1 MSSAEARK
9 KAFQRSVRK
18 RFKEIDEELRGR
30 HKKHLDALLGISRA
44 EIDAITPD
52 TTDMDTY
59 NKLIVV
65 VAEATRKNVAI
76 ADLRQTIREMGTVA
90 IDIAKKVPGLMR

>member
-52 TTDMDTY
+52 TTDIDTY

-65 VAEATRKNVAI
+65 VTEATRKNVGH
-76 ADLRQTIREMGTVA
+76 ADLRQTIREMGTSPQ
-90 IDIAKKVPGLMR
+90 I

>member
-1 MSSAEARK
+1 MSNAEDRK

-65 VAEATRKNVAI
+65 VTEATRKNVAI

-90 IDIAKKVPGLMR
+90 IDIAKKVPDLMR

>member
-1 MSSAEARK
+1 MSDAEAK
-9 KAFQRSVRK
+9 KRAFQRSVRR

-52 TTDMDTY
+52 TTDMGTY

-65 VAEATRKNVAI
+65 VSEATRKNVAI
-76 ADLRQTIREMGTVA
+76 ADLRQTIRDMGTVA
-90 IDIAKKVPGLMR
+90 GEIARKVPGLMP